1 LPRRSFLAS
10 RHANSCSIYVL
21 IQGGNMGIAVSPQI
35 HPEVADFIDKPRKML
50 INGQWVNSISGKTFP
65 TYNPATGEVLAHVA
79 EGDKE
84 DIEQA
89 VRAARKAFD
98 QGPWRK
104 LTASE
109 RGRLIWKVADLLE
122 AHTEEFAYLESLD
135 NGKPLTVAR
144 GADVPLAVDL
154 FRYMAGWTT
163 KIEGNTIP
171 LSVPYTP
178 GAKYLAYTLRE
189 PVGVVGQI
197 IPWNFPLLMAAWK
210 LGPALASGCTVVL
223 KPAEQTPLSALRLG
237 ELFHEAGF
245 PDGVVNIVPG
255 YGETAGAALAAH
267 PDVDKIAFT
276 GSTEVGKLIVHAA
289 AGNLKKVS
297 LELGGKSPNVV
308 YKDADLDAAIPGA
321 ASAIF
326 FNQGQCCCAGSRL
339 YVEKPIFDQVVEGVA
354 NYAKKIK
361 VGSGLDPKTSMGP
374 LVSEE
379 QLSRVCGYLE
389 AGFSEGAT
397 ALTGGHKK
405 GDKGYFVEPT
415 VLVNTREDM
424 KVVREEIFG
433 PVVVAMP
440 FDDPE
445 EILPR
450 ANDSEYGLAAAVWTR
465 DISKAHRTAEYL
477 RAGTVWINCYN
488 IFDAALPFGGYKQSG
503 WGREMG
509 HDALNLY
516 TQTKAICTRLS

>member
-1 LPRRSFLAS
+1 
-10 RHANSCSIYVL
+10 
-21 IQGGNMGIAVSPQI
+21 MGIAVSPQI
-35 HPEVADFIDKPRKML
+35 HPQVADFIEKPRKML
-50 INGQWVNSISGKTFP
+50 INGKWVNAISGKTFP
-65 TYNPATGEVLAHVA
+65 TYNPSTGEVLAHVA
-79 EGDKE
+79 EGDRE
-84 DIEQA
+84 DIDQA
-89 VRAARKAFD
+89 VKAARKAFD
-98 QGPWRK
+98 HGPWRR
-104 LTASE
+104 LSASE
-109 RGRLIWKVADLLE
+109 RGRLIWKLADLLE
-122 AHTEEFAYLESLD
+122 SHTEEFAYLESLD
-135 NGKPLTVAR
+135 NGKPLTIAR
-144 GADVPLAVDL
+144 AADVPLAVDL
-154 FRYMAGWTT
+154 FRYMAGWAT

-171 LSVPYTP
+171 ISVPYTP

-189 PVGVVGQI
+189 PVGVAGQI

-210 LGPALASGCTVVL
+210 LGPALAAGCTVVL

-237 ELFHEAGF
+237 DLVMEAGF
-245 PDGVVNIVPG
+245 PEGVVNIVPG

-267 PDVDKIAFT
+267 PDVDKVAFT

-297 LELGGKSPNVV
+297 LELGGKSPNVIF
-308 YKDADLDAAIPGA
+308 KDADLDMAIEGA

-326 FNQGQCCCAGSRL
+326 FNHGQCCCAGSRL
-339 YVEKPIFDQVVEGVA
+339 YVEKPIFDRVVEGVA
-354 NYAKKIK
+354 NHAKKIH
-361 VGSGLDPKTSMGP
+361 VGSGLDPATTMGP

-397 ALTGGHKK
+397 ALSGGHRK
-405 GDKGYFVEPT
+405 GDRGYFVEPT
-415 VLVNTREDM
+415 VLVNTNEDM

-433 PVVVAMP
+433 PVVAAMP
-440 FDDPE
+440 FGDPE

-450 ANDSEYGLAAAVWTR
+450 ANNSEYGLAAAVWTR
-465 DISKAHRTAEYL
+465 DISKAHRTADLL

-488 IFDAALPFGGYKQSG
+488 IFDAAMPFGGYKQSG

-516 TQTKAICTRLS
+516 TQTKAVCTKL